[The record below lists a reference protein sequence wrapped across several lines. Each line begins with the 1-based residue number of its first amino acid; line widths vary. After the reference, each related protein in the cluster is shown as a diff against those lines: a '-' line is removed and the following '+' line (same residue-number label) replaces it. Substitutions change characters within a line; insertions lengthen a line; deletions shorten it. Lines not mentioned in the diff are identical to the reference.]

1 MDISFSLSYWLLLP
15 QFWIII
21 GLLFIGLEMLDGSLF
36 FFLPIGIGSLLNAL
50 ILYIQENYILNSENL
65 SHYEIISIWHHSLIS
80 LAFFS
85 VVASYS
91 LRYLNVKKNQE
102 DVNNY

>member
-65 SHYEIISIWHHSLIS
+65 LHYEIISIWQLMSLKMIWEGFCAI
-80 LAFFS
+80 LDI
-85 VVASYS
+85 
-91 LRYLNVKKNQE
+91 VKIHTLLT
-102 DVNNY
+102 